1 MVELPPGEVT
11 RLLAAWREGD
21 ASAPEL
27 LLALVYEELRRMA
40 RRHLRQ
46 QPPGHTLQTT
56 ALIHDA
62 YLRLVGQVAGRWQDR
77 NHFFA
82 VSAQAMR
89 HVLVDHARARHSA
102 KRGGGARPVSLD
114 EAALVTVERAAEL
127 IALDDALQE
136 LKGLHE
142 RQCRV
147 VECRYFGGMTV
158 QETAEVLGVSPETV
172 MRDWKMAKA
181 WLHRAL
187 SGGAEP

>member
-1 MVELPPGEVT
+1 MVEPPPGDVT
-11 RLLAAWREGD
+11 RLLAAWKEGD
-21 ASAPEL
+21 RAAPDL
-27 LLALVYEELRRMA
+27 LLALVYDELRRMA
-40 RRHLRQ
+40 RHHLRRQ
-46 QPPGHTLQTT
+46 QPGHTLQTT

-62 YLRLVGQVAGRWQDR
+62 YLRLVGQAAGPWQDR

-89 HVLVDHARARHSA
+89 HILVDHARARQSA
-102 KRGGGARPVSLD
+102 KRGGGARAVSLD

-127 IALDDALQE
+127 IALDDALEE

-187 SGGAEP
+187 VGGAEE